1 MNHTTLVRMLHA
13 LANLKHLAHTRSRV
27 ELARIG
33 IGEQVATTDQFHR
46 QERDRRSM
54 ARIDPCREYVRDIRM
69 IEQGERL
76 TFELEAAQGVW
87 VILRT
92 TQYLERDFTLRLLLF
107 GKGSMLPVP
116 VGVRDCA

>member
-1 MNHTTLVRMLHA
+1 
-13 LANLKHLAHTRSRV
+13 
-27 ELARIG
+27 
-33 IGEQVATTDQFHR
+33 
-46 QERDRRSM
+46 M

-107 GKGSMLPVP
+107 GEVDGAHATAPEQAADAEFPELLWQCRI
-116 VGVRDCA
+116 GGGCLGRGLGEQGIDAAGAGGRA